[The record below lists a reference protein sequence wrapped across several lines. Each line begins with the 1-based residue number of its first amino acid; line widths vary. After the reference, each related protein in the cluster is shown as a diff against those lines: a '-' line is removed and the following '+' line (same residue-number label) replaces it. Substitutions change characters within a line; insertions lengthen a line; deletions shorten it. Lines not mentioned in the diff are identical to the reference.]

1 MIYMQSSDGKDFYD
15 IDWEKAQY
23 ELQEEIEKSNKIQ
36 IEEIE
41 KKKQEEFILKK
52 KEIEEDFENKRNIL
66 EDNSKKKLEEI
77 QNQINKIKENEE
89 KKRLEKMQ
97 KKEEEK
103 MKEKLN
109 KLNEEENKKK
119 QEYEKYQ
126 KNIQLLE
133 ESKNK
138 SIEFIKLNEKFENT
152 FKSLLK
158 KISKMKIIINELKR
172 EINIEIVIHKNIIT
186 NTESNI
192 YIRIE
197 NFEEGYVYYWPINT
211 FYNRY
216 DIMKEMFNKFE
227 DGDLDL
233 FSLKNEDDPLYEKES
248 TTILGYSFFKLESV
262 AYLMSNESNVG
273 IINPSGIVVGS
284 LTMDIIPIDE
294 NGNEFEEIP
303 DDPFILI
310 GQSLKYK
317 IVFKSLRNL
326 PKNFCKN
333 LCIEYKCFY
342 NENIVKTK
350 CYNIENNNN
359 YENLEINESFEHEID
374 FLSKEDIEYF
384 LNEKLLITIYAVEQI
399 EKRHKK
405 TKEELIKLFK
415 EDEEKINEKNKPKK
429 ENLFSDFE
437 NIEKTN
443 INNINIE
450 DNNNNK
456 NNKKDHKKSK
466 DKKKKDCI
474 IF

>member
-1 MIYMQSSDGKDFYD
+1 MTSKIFRCIDCGKEYYFDYTDILPD
-15 IDWEKAQY
+15 IDPTDEINFNKKVTNY
-23 ELQEEIEKSNKIQ
+23 ISTLNFPDETNICLQCLKNVQTIKSNS
-36 IEEIE
+36 
-41 KKKQEEFILKK
+41 
-52 KEIEEDFENKRNIL
+52 N
-66 EDNSKKKLEEI
+66 
-77 QNQINKIKENEE
+77 
-89 KKRLEKMQ
+89 
-97 KKEEEK
+97 
-103 MKEKLN
+103 
-109 KLNEEENKKK
+109 
-119 QEYEKYQ
+119 Q
-126 KNIQLLE
+126 KNT
-133 ESKNK
+133 NK
-138 SIEFIKLNEKFENT
+138 SEIPLTKKYIDELNEKFENT

-186 NTESNI
+186 NGEQNI

-216 DIMKEMFNKFE
+216 DIMKDMFNKFE

-248 TTILGYSFFKLESV
+248 STILGYSFFKLESV

-273 IINPSGIVVGS
+273 IINPSGIVVGN

-317 IVFKSLRNL
+317 IVFKSLKNL

-437 NIEKTN
+437 NIEKNN

-450 DNNNNK
+450 NNNNN